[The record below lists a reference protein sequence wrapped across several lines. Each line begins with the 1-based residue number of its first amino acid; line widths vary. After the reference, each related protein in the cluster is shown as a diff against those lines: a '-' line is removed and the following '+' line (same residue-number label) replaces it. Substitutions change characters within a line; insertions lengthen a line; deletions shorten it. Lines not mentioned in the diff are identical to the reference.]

1 MSFAKT
7 LALFGF
13 LTCAAPAVI
22 SGVTP
27 ARAETTRN
35 LAQEEGNRTIVVDFY
50 NRFFN
55 DHDVAGAG
63 AVIVDDYKQ
72 HNPDVPDGKAPVV
85 EYFTAYF
92 KENPQSRA
100 RIVRSV
106 AQDDLVW
113 LHVHA
118 TNGPDDRGQAVL
130 DIFRVK
136 DGKITEHWDVIQ
148 DVPEKPANDNTMF

>member
-13 LTCAAPAVI
+13 LTCAVPAVI

-27 ARAETTRN
+27 AHAETTRN
-35 LAQEEGNRTIVVDFY
+35 LAQEEANRKIVVDFY

-55 DHDVAGAG
+55 EHDIECAS
-63 AVIVDDYKQ
+63 AVVVDDYKQ
-72 HNPDVPDGKAPVV
+72 HNPNVPNGKAPLV
-85 EYFTAYF
+85 EYFTTYF

-113 LHVHA
+113 LHLHSTKEPGDTGRAIV
-118 TNGPDDRGQAVL
+118 
-130 DIFRVK
+130 DIFRVT
-136 DGKITEHWDVIQ
+136 DGKITEHWDVVQ
-148 DVPEKPANDNTMF
+148 LVPEKSANDNTMF